1 MHLAESSMRE
11 YTFSVY
17 IVANA
22 ARNLYTGMTNNL
34 EKRVFQHKNKELEGY
49 TSHWNICR
57 LVHSESFDDVRTAID
72 REKEIKGWRRAK
84 KIKLI
89 ESKNRNWH
97 DLSEGWRGEPSSAK
111 SLVPR
116 RTTRSSG

>member
-1 MHLAESSMRE
+1 MRE